1 MFNGSLFFQYEDFW
15 AMDFKS
21 GGSFVARKAAMQ
33 ARFPFAG
40 KGSDCLCY
48 ARVPL
53 AFLNS
58 PKNLLTFSH
67 RRFKSS
73 CCRHSLGIYRRA
85 STLAV
90 DTARV
95 SSNAP
100 KSSNPEL
107 FYLLRILQAQDR
119 RLCLK
124 FFLFSLFKIGNYD
137 LAASNFP
144 EAQS

>member
-1 MFNGSLFFQYEDFW
+1 
-15 AMDFKS
+15 MDFKS

-33 ARFPFAG
+33 ARLPFAG

-100 KSSNPEL
+100 KSSNPKL

-119 RLCLK
+119 RLCLT